1 MSKHAPQH
9 ATNDSAAAPQPD
21 GHVDIGADRIARV
34 YAQAILEA
42 ADRRGCRGEV
52 LQELGDIVREVM
64 PRAPRAAAIFASAR
78 VSVEDKARL
87 IEKMTAGR
95 MLPTTVHS
103 LHVLARHGRL
113 DLLTAV
119 VVAAERLAAEAEGRR
134 PAVFTTALPLGAE
147 EQARTVAEV
156 ERALAATLAPTFTVD
171 PNIIGG
177 LVVRIG
183 DTVYDQ
189 SVATSLERLGERLKQ
204 RSIHEIQYR
213 RDRLGSA

>member
-1 MSKHAPQH
+1 MSEHDPQS
-9 ATNDSAAAPQPD
+9 SASETAAVQRPAE
-21 GHVDIGADRIARV
+21 HVDIGADRIARV

-42 ADRRGCRGEV
+42 ADRRGCRREV
-52 LQELGDIVREVM
+52 LEQLSAIVREVL
-64 PRAPRAAAIFASAR
+64 PRAPRAASVFASAR
-78 VSVEDKARL
+78 VGIEEKARL
-87 IEKMTAGR
+87 IDRMAAGR

-113 DLLTAV
+113 DLLGAV
-119 VVAAERLAAEAEGRR
+119 VAAAERLAAEAEGRR
-134 PAVFTTALPLGAE
+134 PAVFTTAVPLSAE
-147 EQARTVAEV
+147 EQARTVADV
-156 ERALAATLAPTFTVD
+156 ERAVAATLAPTFNVD
-171 PNIIGG
+171 PDIIGG

-189 SVATSLERLGERLKQ
+189 SVATGLVRLGERLKQ

>member
-1 MSKHAPQH
+1 MSEQAPLASASTMASVPHA
-9 ATNDSAAAPQPD
+9 DE
-21 GHVDIGADRIARV
+21 HVDIGADRIARV

-64 PRAPRAAAIFASAR
+64 PRAPRAAAIFASSR

-119 VVAAERLAAEAEGRR
+119 VAAAERLAAEAEGRR
-134 PAVFTTALPLGAE
+134 PAVFTTAVPLGAE

-189 SVATSLERLGERLKQ
+189 SVATGLVRLGERLKQ